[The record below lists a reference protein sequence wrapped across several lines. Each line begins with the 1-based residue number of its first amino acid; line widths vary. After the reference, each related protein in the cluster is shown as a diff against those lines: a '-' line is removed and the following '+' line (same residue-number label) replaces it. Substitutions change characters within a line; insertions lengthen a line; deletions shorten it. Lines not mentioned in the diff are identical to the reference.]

1 MKIGS
6 EFDFGENWKSS
17 QNQQNL
23 ILEDSK
29 KRKQIWFR
37 KRKIVPLDNKSICE
51 NITFLLSM
59 E

>member
-23 ILEDSK
+23 ILEDTK
-29 KRKQIWFR
+29 KE
-37 KRKIVPLDNKSICE
+37 NKSGLGKEKLFHWII
-51 NITFLLSM
+51 NQYVKI
-59 E
+59 